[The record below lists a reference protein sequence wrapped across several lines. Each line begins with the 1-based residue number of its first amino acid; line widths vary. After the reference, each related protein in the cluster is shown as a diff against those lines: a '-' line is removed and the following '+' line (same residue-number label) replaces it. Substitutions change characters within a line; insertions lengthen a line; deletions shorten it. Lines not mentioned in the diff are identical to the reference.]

1 VAAYRFSNLAE
12 RDMEGIAD
20 YTVDTWGP
28 AQATRYIADLIDCCE
43 RIALNPRIGRPC
55 GKVRR
60 GYRRIEHGKHVLFYR
75 LAAGEIL
82 ISRIL
87 HQSMLPHQYILE
99 DSTEV

>member
-12 RDMEGIAD
+12 KDLEGIAD

-55 GKVRR
+55 NKVRR
-60 GYRRIEHGKHVLFYR
+60 GYRRIEHGRHVLLYR
-75 LAAGEIL
+75 LAEGEIL
-82 ISRIL
+82 INRIL
-87 HQSMLPHQYILE
+87 HQSMLPHQHILE
-99 DSTEV
+99 DSPQI